1 MATTIRIT
9 SYPWQP
15 DSTKTALRAIGDLGV
30 GLMRDLKT
38 QRGIHT
44 ETLMTVLGALAG
56 FAAQRELNERERSRD
71 ERRLLTEIKFHTMRI
86 LPIRLQYPEL
96 ASVHPNT
103 LAQYLLYS
111 YPRWITR
118 FTTFCGLFDH
128 QP

>member
-1 MATTIRIT
+1 MAATIRIT

-96 ASVHPNT
+96 ASVRPQHT
-103 LAQYLLYS
+103 RSVSALLIS
-111 YPRWITR
+111 PIPVDNQVRNLL
-118 FTTFCGLFDH
+118 LFI
-128 QP
+128 